1 VQGVHRGEHAFRR
14 EELRR
19 IMDSFGDLLWSHM
32 DEEVV
37 ELGAENMSRFWSKD
51 EVAGLPF

>member
-1 VQGVHRGEHAFRR
+1 
-14 EELRR
+14 
-19 IMDSFGDLLWSHM
+19 MPSFGDLLWSHM

-51 EVAGLPF
+51 EVARLPF

>member
-1 VQGVHRGEHAFRR
+1 MRR

-37 ELGAENMSRFWSKD
+37 ELGAENMSKFWSKD
-51 EVAGLPF
+51 EMARLPF